1 MPRPNL
7 NELNGDKLVLG
18 RYRLIGAEPLGEGG
32 WCVVWNAEDT
42 LAKPGNNGEPK
53 TVAVKTFRDQIL
65 RDVDPG
71 TLAAR
76 FAKEVE
82 TFDTLGLSRFHAARC
97 RHLSRRGFVGQLD
110 PQQLFVNLLD
120 FSTHSGHGARYQAE
134 RGAPS
139 EAEFSSSAGSQ
150 RPGRTSSSST
160 SELPTLEPPQSSSG
174 MQSRSQGAS
183 TDLGR
188 TPQEQPLGPIR
199 QSSALAPRPKPG
211 KSKDGR
217 YYLVLELAVETLEE
231 WLQHRAETRDF
242 VRLEEVRSVA
252 ATLAA
257 GLAWLHSHGLCHLD
271 IKPANIMRF
280 GDGSWKLIDL
290 EGTVPMWCT
299 NKSSQLRLDGFTPLY
314 VCPELAGAVLEDE
327 AVLRGSTLALTGI
340 APSSKMDTWGAGVV
354 ILDMLAHESAFEEVR
369 SSLAMQAMMCMD
381 MDEDVGGIAIF
392 EQNWYRWLVEPE
404 PIAAEAY
411 LTSLSSSAKL
421 LQRCP
426 ELQDLLEKLLAKEPK
441 FRLTAREVLEHPFLL
456 LEREDSTA
464 KLLEE
469 EEPAM
474 TRRPEVEEASV
485 SAGRCQFSRLC
496 CITVS

>member
-1 MPRPNL
+1 
-7 NELNGDKLVLG
+7 
-18 RYRLIGAEPLGEGG
+18 
-32 WCVVWNAEDT
+32 VWEAEDT
-42 LAKPGNNGEPK
+42 TARSGSNAEPQR
-53 TVAVKTFRDQIL
+53 VAVKTFRDQVL

-97 RHLSRRGFVGQLD
+97 RHLSRKGFVGQLD

-120 FSTHSGHGARYQAE
+120 FSTHSGHGARYKAE

-139 EAEFSSSAGSQ
+139 EADFSSSAGSAAAK
-150 RPGRTSSSST
+150 PGRSSSST
-160 SELPTLEPPQSSSG
+160 SDLPTSEPPASSMHSN
-174 MQSRSQGAS
+174 SQAS
-183 TDLGR
+183 H
-188 TPQEQPLGPIR
+188 EPLGPFR
-199 QSSALAPRPKPG
+199 QSSVLASRPKPG
-211 KSKDGR
+211 KAKDGR
-217 YYLVLELAVETLEE
+217 FYVVLELAVQTLEE
-231 WLQHRAETRDF
+231 WVQHRVESRDF
-242 VRLEEVRSVA
+242 VRLEEIRSVT

-290 EGTVPMWCT
+290 EGAVPMWCT
-299 NKSSQLRLDGFTPLY
+299 TKSSQLRLDCFTPLY

-354 ILDMLAHESAFEEVR
+354 ILDMLAHESAFEEVQ
-369 SSLAMQAMMCMD
+369 SAMAMQAMMCMD
-381 MDEDVGGIAIF
+381 MEEDVGGIAVF

-404 PIAAEAY
+404 PIAAAAY

-426 ELQDLLEKLLAKEPK
+426 ELQDLLDRLLAKEPK
-441 FRLTAREVLEHPFLL
+441 FRPTAREVLEHPFLL
-456 LEREDSTA
+456 LEREDRTA
-464 KLLEE
+464 RLLEVE
-469 EEPAM
+469 DPPVAL
-474 TRRPEVEEASV
+474 RPEVEESSV
-485 SAGRCQFSRLC
+485 SNGRCSFTRLC
-496 CITVS
+496 CITFS

>member
-7 NELNGDKLVLG
+7 NELIGDKLVLG
-18 RYRLIGAEPLGEGG
+18 RYRLVGTEPLGEGG
-32 WCVVWNAEDT
+32 WCVVWCAEDT
-42 LAKPGNNGEPK
+42 AAKPGNNAEPK
-53 TVAVKTFRDQIL
+53 RVAVKTFRDQIL

-139 EAEFSSSAGSQ
+139 EAEFSSTAGSSAV
-150 RPGRTSSSST
+150 RPGRSSSST
-160 SELPTLEPPQSSSG
+160 SEVPASEPTGASNSLQSH
-174 MQSRSQGAS
+174 SQGGLS
-183 TDLGR
+183 QEPLLGVR
-188 TPQEQPLGPIR
+188 RQP
-199 QSSALAPRPKPG
+199 SSLAPRPKPG
-211 KSKDGR
+211 KAKDGR

-231 WLQHRAETRDF
+231 WLQHRAESRDF

-314 VCPELAGAVLEDE
+314 TCPELAGAVLEDE

-411 LTSLSSSAKL
+411 LTSRSSSAKL

-426 ELQDLLEKLLAKEPK
+426 ELQDLLDRLLAKEPK
-441 FRLTAREVLEHPFLL
+441 FRPTAREVLEHPFLL

-469 EEPAM
+469 EDQRMEH
-474 TRRPEVEEASV
+474 RPEVEEAAV
-485 SAGRCQFSRLC
+485 HGGRCHFTRLC

>member
-18 RYRLIGAEPLGEGG
+18 RYRLVGSEPLGEGG
-32 WCVVWNAEDT
+32 WCVVWEAEDT
-42 LAKPGNNGEPK
+42 TTTPDNSAYPK
-53 TVAVKTFRDQIL
+53 RVAVKTFRDQIL

-134 RGAPS
+134 RGPS
-139 EAEFSSSAGSQ
+139 ETEFSSSIGGSAGRQ
-150 RPGRTSSSST
+150 GRSSSST
-160 SELPTLEPPQSSSG
+160 SELPPSEPRTGSSG
-174 MQSRSQGAS
+174 MQTNSQGAT
-183 TDLGR
+183 TDPGR
-188 TPQEQPLGPIR
+188 PSQEPLLGPPR
-199 QSSALAPRPKPG
+199 QSSALVPRPKPG

-231 WLQHRAETRDF
+231 WIQHRAESRDF
-242 VRLEEVRSVA
+242 VRLEEVRSVT

-299 NKSSQLRLDGFTPLY
+299 SKSSQLRLDGFTPLY
-314 VCPELAGAVLEDE
+314 TCPELAGAVLEDE

-369 SSLAMQAMMCMD
+369 SGMAMQAMMCMD
-381 MDEDVGGIAIF
+381 MEEDVDGIAVW
-392 EQNWYRWLVEPE
+392 EQTWYRWLVEPE

-426 ELQDLLEKLLAKEPK
+426 ELQDLLDRLLAKEPK

-456 LEREDSTA
+456 LEREDSAA
-464 KLLEE
+464 KLLEV
-469 EEPAM
+469 EEPMMA
-474 TRRPEVEEASV
+474 RRPEVEEAAIS
-485 SAGRCQFSRLC
+485 SGRCHFSRLC
-496 CITVS
+496 CITVA

>member
-7 NELNGDKLVLG
+7 NELTGDKLVLG
-18 RYRLIGAEPLGEGG
+18 RYRLIGQEPLGEGG
-32 WCVVWNAEDT
+32 WCVVWLAEDT
-42 LAKPGNNGEPK
+42 VSKPGSNAEP
-53 TVAVKTFRDQIL
+53 TRVAVKTFRDQIL

-120 FSTHSGHGARYQAE
+120 FSTHGGHGARYQAE
-134 RGAPS
+134 RGTPS
-139 EAEFSSSAGSQ
+139 EAEFSSSAGSAAAK
-150 RPGRTSSSST
+150 PGRSSSST
-160 SELPTLEPPQSSSG
+160 SEMPTSEPLTSS
-174 MQSRSQGAS
+174 MQSHSQAS
-183 TDLGR
+183 
-188 TPQEQPLGPIR
+188 QEPLGPLR

-211 KSKDGR
+211 KAKDGR

-231 WLQHRAETRDF
+231 WVQHRAESRDF

-252 ATLAA
+252 ASLAA

-271 IKPANIMRF
+271 VKPANIMRF

-290 EGTVPMWCT
+290 EGAVPMWCT
-299 NKSSQLRLDGFTPLY
+299 TKSSQLSLDGFTPLY

-381 MDEDVGGIAIF
+381 MDEDVGGIAVF

-426 ELQDLLEKLLAKEPK
+426 ELQDLLDRLLAKEPK
-441 FRLTAREVLEHPFLL
+441 FRPTAREVLEHPFLL

-464 KLLEE
+464 RLLEDD
-469 EEPAM
+469 EPTM
-474 TRRPEVEEASV
+474 MRRPEVEESSV
-485 SAGRCQFSRLC
+485 NSGRCHFTGLC
-496 CITVS
+496 CMTVS